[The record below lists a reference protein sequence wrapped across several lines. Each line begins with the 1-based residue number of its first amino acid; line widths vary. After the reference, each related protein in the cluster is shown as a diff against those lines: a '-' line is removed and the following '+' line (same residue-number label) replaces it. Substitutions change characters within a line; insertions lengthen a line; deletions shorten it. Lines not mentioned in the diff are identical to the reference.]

1 MLFFILFRRCYTES
15 ELFRLASTNGIWAA
29 LYVFLFLYVLYDS
42 RNREKKYQITIQ
54 ENQAIIKELSQKLG
68 IVEDIQKDVIDIREE
83 LKRRF

>member
-1 MLFFILFRRCYTES
+1 MES

-29 LYVFLFLYVLYDS
+29 LYVFLFIYVLYDS
-42 RNREKKYQITIQ
+42 QNREKKYQITIQ

-68 IVEDIQKDVIDIREE
+68 IVEDIQRDVVDIREE